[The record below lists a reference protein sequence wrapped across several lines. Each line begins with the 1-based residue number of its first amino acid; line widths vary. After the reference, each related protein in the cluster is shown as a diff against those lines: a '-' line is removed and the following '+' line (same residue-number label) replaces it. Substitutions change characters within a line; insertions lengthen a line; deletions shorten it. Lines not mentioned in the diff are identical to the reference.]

1 MTLLY
6 KTCCSVSLVSVE
18 EVRVSSARHDVIPCD
33 FISTSTRSRLDP
45 LSSSPVPPMLRYAS
59 FITLIR
65 NGIGESVGLTP
76 AFTKKRFLGDECG
89 EVEEVPD
96 LGVDAWKV
104 T

>member
-1 MTLLY
+1 
-6 KTCCSVSLVSVE
+6 
-18 EVRVSSARHDVIPCD
+18 
-33 FISTSTRSRLDP
+33 
-45 LSSSPVPPMLRYAS
+45 MLRYAS

-65 NGIGESVGLTP
+65 NGIEDSMGLTP